1 MVNFTSLVCSIICTY
16 VHVYFHVDRYQ
27 EEVFEVA
34 KRWNTIAVLKTG
46 AGKTI
51 IAVMLIKHSGHDI
64 NFCTDHKKIIFLAP
78 TVHLVH
84 QASSFGFASFHFVSF
99 LALPLISNMIV
110 PHSSFFQYFI
120 PIGFFEP
127 SSNKVSN

>member
-1 MVNFTSLVCSIICTY
+1 MFICTY

-51 IAVMLIKHSGHDI
+51 IAVMLIKHSGQDI

-99 LALPLISNMIV
+99 LALP
-110 PHSSFFQYFI
+110 
-120 PIGFFEP
+120 
-127 SSNKVSN
+127 

>member
-1 MVNFTSLVCSIICTY
+1 MFICTY
-16 VHVYFHVDRYQ
+16 VPVYFHVDRYQ

-51 IAVMLIKHSGHDI
+51 IAVMLIKHSVQDI
-64 NFCTDHKKIIFLAP
+64 NFCTNHKKIIFLAP

-84 QASSFGFASFHFVSF
+84 QASSFGFASFQFVSL

-120 PIGFFEP
+120 PIDFFEP